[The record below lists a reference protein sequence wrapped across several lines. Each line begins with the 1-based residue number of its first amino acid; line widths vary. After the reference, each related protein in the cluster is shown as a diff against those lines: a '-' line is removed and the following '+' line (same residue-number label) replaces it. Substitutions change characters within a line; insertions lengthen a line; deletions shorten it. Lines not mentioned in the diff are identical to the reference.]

1 MKLPGKSTGKYAA
14 QADRSRGGV
23 DLTFLLLVLVL
34 LVFGLVMMFSAS
46 YAYAYYYED
55 NSFHFISRQLI
66 FAVMGLV
73 AMAVL
78 ANIDYHFYRRF
89 SWIAIVVSAVLLL
102 IVFTQ
107 PPVNDARRWIW
118 IGSLSFQPSEIAK
131 FSMILLFAHLIDYFG
146 PERMK
151 TFRYGILPFG
161 VVLLVLAGLIIP
173 EPHLSATVLI
183 FLIAA
188 VMLFV
193 GGLGL
198 KWFALGAA
206 GAGVA
211 ALGAMMIPYI
221 QERAMYRIEIWKD
234 PFIDPQVAG
243 FQTIQS
249 LYAIGSGGL
258 LGAGVGN
265 SRQKYLFLPEPQN
278 DFVFAI
284 VCEELGFVGAVLV
297 LLLFVLLIWRGFSIA
312 MKCRDTFGA
321 MLATGLTAQVGLQA
335 VLNVAVVTNTVPN
348 TGISLPFFSY
358 GGTSLMMLLAQMG
371 IILAIS
377 RQTALEK
384 E

>member
-1 MKLPGKSTGKYAA
+1 MVRLAFKGKFAASKLSKE
-14 QADRSRGGV
+14 RGTV

-66 FAVMGLV
+66 FAIMGLG
-73 AMAVL
+73 AMAFFATV
-78 ANIDYHFYRRF
+78 DYHAWRKF
-89 SWIAIVVSAVLLL
+89 SFPAILVSVVLLAL
-102 IVFTQ
+102 VFTQ
-107 PPVNDARRWIW
+107 RSVNDAQRWIF
-118 IGSLSFQPSEIAK
+118 IGDFSFQPSEIAK
-131 FSMILLFAHLIDYFG
+131 FSMILLFSHLIDLYQKK
-146 PERMK
+146 MN

-161 VVLLVLAGLIIP
+161 IVLVILAGLIMP

-183 FLIAA
+183 FLIGA

-193 GGLGL
+193 GGLGI
-198 KWFALGAA
+198 KWFAMGSAAAVVMA
-206 GAGVA
+206 GA
-211 ALGAMMIPYI
+211 AMMIPSI
-221 QERAMYRIEIWKD
+221 QERAMYRINVWKD
-234 PFIDPQVAG
+234 PFIDPQGAG

-249 LYAIGSGGL
+249 LYAIGSGGV

-278 DFVFAI
+278 DFVFAV
-284 VCEELGFVGAVLV
+284 VCEELGLIGAVLV
-297 LLLFVLLIWRGFSIA
+297 ILLFVLLIWRGFSIA
-312 MKCRDTFGA
+312 IKARDTFGT

-335 VLNVAVVTNTVPN
+335 VLNVAVVTNTIPN

-358 GGTSLMMLLAQMG
+358 GGTSLLMLLAQMG
-371 IILAIS
+371 IVLSVS
-377 RQTALEK
+377 RYSALEK

>member
-1 MKLPGKSTGKYAA
+1 MAFKGKFAASKLSKE
-14 QADRSRGGV
+14 RGTV

-66 FAVMGLV
+66 FAIMGLG
-73 AMAVL
+73 AMAFFATV
-78 ANIDYHFYRRF
+78 DYHAWRKF
-89 SWIAIVVSAVLLL
+89 SFPAILVSVVLLAL
-102 IVFTQ
+102 VFTQ
-107 PPVNDARRWIW
+107 RSVNDAQRWIF
-118 IGSLSFQPSEIAK
+118 IGDFSFQPSEIAK
-131 FSMILLFAHLIDYFG
+131 FSMILLFSHLIDLYQKK
-146 PERMK
+146 MN

-161 VVLLVLAGLIIP
+161 IVLVILAGLIMP

-183 FLIAA
+183 FLIGA

-193 GGLGL
+193 GGLGI
-198 KWFALGAA
+198 KWFAMGSAAAVVMA
-206 GAGVA
+206 GA
-211 ALGAMMIPYI
+211 AMMIPSI
-221 QERAMYRIEIWKD
+221 QERAMYRINVWKD
-234 PFIDPQVAG
+234 PFIDPQGAG

-249 LYAIGSGGL
+249 LYAIGSGGV

-278 DFVFAI
+278 DFVFAV
-284 VCEELGFVGAVLV
+284 VCEELGLIGAVLV
-297 LLLFVLLIWRGFSIA
+297 ILLFVLLIWRGFSIA
-312 MKCRDTFGA
+312 IKARDTFGT

-335 VLNVAVVTNTVPN
+335 VLNVAVVTNTIPN

-358 GGTSLMMLLAQMG
+358 GGTSLLMLLAQMG
-371 IILAIS
+371 IVLSVS
-377 RQTALEK
+377 RYSALEK

>member
-1 MKLPGKSTGKYAA
+1 MAFSGKFASSTLNKE
-14 QADRSRGGV
+14 RGTV

-55 NSFHFISRQLI
+55 NSFHYISRQLV
-66 FAVMGLV
+66 FAVMGLG
-73 AMAVL
+73 AMAFF
-78 ANIDYHFYRRF
+78 ATIDYHAWRKF
-89 SWIAIVVSAVLLL
+89 SFPAILVSVVLLAL
-102 IVFTQ
+102 VFTQ
-107 PPVNDARRWIW
+107 PPVNDARRWIF
-118 IGSLSFQPSEIAK
+118 IAGQSFQPSEIAK
-131 FSMILLFAHLIDYFG
+131 FSMILLYAHLIDLFSKK
-146 PERMK
+146 MN

-161 VVLLVLAGLIIP
+161 IILLVLAGLILP

-198 KWFALGAA
+198 KWFAMGSL

-211 ALGAMMIPYI
+211 AFAAMMIPSI
-221 QERAMYRIEIWKD
+221 RDRAMYRFEIWGD
-234 PFIDPQVAG
+234 PFIDPQGAG

-258 LGAGVGN
+258 LGAGIGN

-278 DFVFAI
+278 DFVFA
-284 VCEELGFVGAVLV
+284 VVSEELGFIGAVLV
-297 LLLFVLLIWRGFSIA
+297 ILLFVLLIWRGFSIA
-312 MKCRDTFGA
+312 IKARDTFGT

-335 VLNVAVVTNTVPN
+335 VLNVAVVTNTIPN

-358 GGTSLMMLLAQMG
+358 GGSSLMMLLAQMG
-371 IILAIS
+371 IILSIS
-377 RQTALEK
+377 RYSALEK

>member
-1 MKLPGKSTGKYAA
+1 MAFSGKFASNALDKE
-14 QADRSRGGV
+14 RGTI

-46 YAYAYYYED
+46 YAYAYYYDD
-55 NSFHFISRQLI
+55 NSFHYISRQLI
-66 FAVMGLV
+66 FAVMGLG
-73 AMAVL
+73 AMAFF
-78 ANIDYHFYRRF
+78 ATIDYHAWRKF
-89 SWIAIVVSAVLLL
+89 AVPAVLVSVVLL
-102 IVFTQ
+102 ALVFTQ
-107 PPVNDARRWIW
+107 REVNKAQRWIF
-118 IGSLSFQPSEIAK
+118 IGDFSFQPSEIAK
-131 FSMILLFAHLIDYFG
+131 FSMILLFAHLIDLFQKK
-146 PERMK
+146 MD

-161 VVLLVLAGLIIP
+161 VVLLILAGLIMP
-173 EPHLSATVLI
+173 EPHLSATVLL

-198 KWFALGAA
+198 KWFAMGSLGAA
-206 GAGVA
+206 VMAGA
-211 ALGAMMIPYI
+211 AMMLPAIRD
-221 QERAMYRIEIWKD
+221 RAMYRIEVWQD

-249 LYAIGSGGL
+249 LYAIGSGGM
-258 LGAGVGN
+258 LGAGIGN

-278 DFVFAI
+278 DFVFAV
-284 VCEELGFVGAVLV
+284 VCEELGFIGAVLV
-297 LLLFVLLIWRGFSIA
+297 IILFVLLIWRGFSIA
-312 MKCRDTFGA
+312 IKARDTFGT

-335 VLNVAVVTNTVPN
+335 VLNVAVVTNTIPN

-371 IILAIS
+371 IILSIS
-377 RQTALEK
+377 RYSALEK